1 LYDLLVNGGT
11 IYDGTGALGYPADV
25 GVVRGRIVAV
35 GALSDEAKHTVDASG
50 MAVSPGFIDLHTHS
64 DASFLIDPTADSK
77 VRQGCT
83 LELAG
88 NCGMSF
94 CAPLLGQAI
103 PLAEERWQAY
113 GLKPELDWA
122 TFDEYL
128 SRLEGTG
135 STVNLAT
142 QIGHGTV
149 RAGVIGFDDRAPT
162 QDELESMKRLV
173 AEGLDAGALGFSTG
187 LYYAPGSYAR
197 TDEIIALASEA
208 ANRGKLYSTHMRD
221 ESDYSISLFG
231 SVEETISIGRLSGV
245 RVQISHLKCV
255 GPATWGNAGE
265 LLDRIDRARAEGLD
279 VAADQYPYTAA
290 STAITGALF
299 PRWAQ
304 VGGRTA
310 TLANLSDKEFYT
322 RLLEGIRQ
330 NYVRRGAADRVVVAN
345 HPSNRDLEGLSMVQ
359 VAEKMNC
366 DTAEAAIRLY
376 RANETSV
383 ILHAMEE
390 SDVEVIAGGRWVAVG
405 SDGTSIKAKG
415 TLSIG
420 RPHPRSYG
428 TFPRFLARYV
438 REKRIVPLEEAI
450 RKMTLLPASRLGL
463 TQRGRVAPGQWAD
476 LVVFDPA
483 TVVDTA
489 TFEAPHSYPS
499 GIIHVMV
506 NGTPVV
512 KEGALTGATP
522 GKVLRK
528 FDA

>member
-1 LYDLLVNGGT
+1 MYDLLVKGGT
-11 IYDGTGALGYPADV
+11 IYDGTGAPGYPADV
-25 GVVRGRIVAV
+25 GVARGRIVAV
-35 GALSDEAKHTVDASG
+35 GALSGEAERAVDASG

-83 LELAG
+83 VELTG

-94 CAPLLGQAI
+94 CAPLQGQAI
-103 PLAEERWQAY
+103 PMAEERWQAY
-113 GLKPELDWA
+113 GLKPELDWT

-128 SRLEGTG
+128 SRLESTG

-149 RAGVIGFDDRAPT
+149 RAGVLGFDDRAPT
-162 QDELESMKRLV
+162 VEELDSMKRLV
-173 AEGLDAGALGFSTG
+173 AESLDAGALGFSTG

-197 TDEIIALASEA
+197 TDEVIALAGEA

-255 GPATWGNAGE
+255 GPATWGNAWE
-265 LLDRIDRARAEGLD
+265 LLNRIDRARAEGLD

-304 VGGRTA
+304 VGGRGT
-310 TLANLSDKEFYT
+310 TLANLSDSEFYT

-345 HPSNRDLEGLSMVQ
+345 HPSNRDLEGLSMAQ
-359 VAEKMNC
+359 IAEKMSC
-366 DTAEAAIRLY
+366 DPAEAAVRLY
-376 RANETSV
+376 QGSETSV

-390 SDVEVIAGGRWVAVG
+390 SDVEVIAGGKWVTVG
-405 SDGTSIKAKG
+405 SDGTSIKTEG
-415 TLSIG
+415 VLSTG

-438 REKRIVPLEEAI
+438 REKHIVPLEEAV

-463 TQRGRVAPGQWAD
+463 THRGRIAPGQWAD

-483 TVVDTA
+483 TVADTA
-489 TFEAPHSYPS
+489 TFEAPHSYPT

-506 NGTPVV
+506 NGTSVV
-512 KEGALTGATP
+512 EEGALTGATP
-522 GKVLRK
+522 GKVLRN